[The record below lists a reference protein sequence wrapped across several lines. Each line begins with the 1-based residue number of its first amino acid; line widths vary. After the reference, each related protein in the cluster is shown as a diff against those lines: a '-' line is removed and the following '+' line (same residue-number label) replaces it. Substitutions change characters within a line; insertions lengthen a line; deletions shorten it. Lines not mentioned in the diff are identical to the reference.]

1 MGTGMIGM
9 QWIIFIGVAVV
20 SWLVQMNLQSK
31 FKKYSK
37 IPTGNG
43 MTGADV
49 ALKMLHDNGIY
60 DVTVTHT
67 PGHLTDHYN
76 PANKTVNLSESVYN
90 SNSIMAA
97 AGGPPQDGHTV
108 IPIKGFYN
116 SNSIV
121 PPAVAAHECGHAVQ
135 HARAYAPLTMRS
147 KLVPVVSF
155 ASNIMTWVLLGG
167 ILMLNTFPQL
177 LLAGIILFAMT
188 TLFSF
193 ITLPVEIN
201 ASKRAL
207 VWLSS
212 SGITNARNHTQAED
226 ALRSAAYTYVVAA
239 LGSLATLVYY
249 IMIFMGRRE

>member
-97 AGGPPQDGHTV
+97 A
-108 IPIKGFYN
+108 
-116 SNSIV
+116 
-121 PPAVAAHECGHAVQ
+121 VAAHECGHAIQ
-135 HARAYAPLTMRS
+135 HAHGYAPMNIRAA
-147 KLVPVVSF
+147 LVPVAF
-155 ASNIMTWVLLGG
+155 RPPAPI
-167 ILMLNTFPQL
+167 
-177 LLAGIILFAMT
+177 
-188 TLFSF
+188 
-193 ITLPVEIN
+193 
-201 ASKRAL
+201 
-207 VWLSS
+207 WLS
-212 SGITNARNHTQAED
+212 GTAPPGPATPWWFAKTPRGCVRPE
-226 ALRSAAYTYVVAA
+226 ALPAVAA
-239 LGSLATLVYY
+239 DCGW
-249 IMIFMGRRE
+249 GRVGRA

>member
-1 MGTGMIGM
+1 MIGM
-9 QWIIFIGVAVV
+9 QWIIFIGIAVV
-20 SWLVQMNLQSK
+20 SWLVQMNLESK

-37 IPTGNG
+37 IPTDNG

-49 ALKMLHDNGIY
+49 ARKMLQDNGIY
-60 DVTVTHT
+60 DVQVTHT

-76 PANKTVNLSESVYN
+76 PVNKTVNLSESVYS

-97 AGGPPQDGHTV
+97 
-108 IPIKGFYN
+108 
-116 SNSIV
+116 
-121 PPAVAAHECGHAVQ
+121 AVAAHECGHALQ

-155 ASNIMTWVLLGG
+155 ASNIMSFVLLGG
-167 ILMLNTFPQL
+167 ILLLHSFPQL
-177 LLAGIILFAMT
+177 LLAGIILFATT

-193 ITLPVEIN
+193 VTLPVEIN

-212 SGITNARNHTQAED
+212 SGITNVFNHDKAED

-239 LGSLATLVYY
+239 LGSLANLVYY
-249 IMIFMGRRE
+249 IMIFMGRRDD